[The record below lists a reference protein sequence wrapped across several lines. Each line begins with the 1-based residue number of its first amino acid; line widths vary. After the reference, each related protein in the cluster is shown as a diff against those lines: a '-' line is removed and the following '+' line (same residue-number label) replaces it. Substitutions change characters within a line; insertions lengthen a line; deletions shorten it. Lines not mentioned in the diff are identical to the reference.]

1 MKKFYSVFF
10 LLFSFLSFAQIPSN
24 YYDSANGLSGYALKT
39 ELKNITST
47 GHINQGYDAL
57 YNAYETTHTDNYYEN
72 DGSVLDFY
80 SEDPAG
86 NDPYFYTHGVAQ
98 CGNYDSENDCYN
110 REHMVPQ
117 SSFNEAEPM
126 KSDVHHVVPT
136 DGYVNNRRSSYPF
149 GVVASASWTSLN
161 GSKVGTS
168 NISGYSGTVFE
179 PIDEFKGDIARA
191 LLYFATR
198 YESTVDGY
206 TSFDMFNGTEDQV
219 FQTWAINMLLDW
231 HYNIDPVDQSEIDR
245 NNAAYNYQGNA
256 NPFVDHPEYAN
267 IIWNPTADTQA
278 PDAITDLNATNSS
291 SSTIDLMWT
300 EPFDNIGVTSYD
312 IYVDGSNT
320 YNTSNTNFTITGLSS
335 ETNYCFT
342 VYAKDAAGNTSS
354 VSNQDCE
361 TTLASGSA
369 STELFIS
376 EYVEG
381 SLNNKVI
388 EIANFTGASI
398 SLSSYTLAR
407 NTNSGTSWGSALQL
421 TGTIPDQDVFVIA
434 RGDASAAAQAQA
446 DQLSSADAMSFNGD
460 DPVGLFKNGSLI
472 DLFGNYN
479 GSNPYSNK
487 TYRRKSTVAGPTTN
501 FNVTNEWD
509 EYPQD
514 TFDGLGSHSQTLSAN
529 TFSIN
534 NVQFFPNPLKGNRLI
549 INTNQ
554 SLNIEIFN
562 VLGKSVII
570 DKVSSNKNYLDLN
583 DLSKGI
589 YLVKLSKGNQSVT
602 KKLIRQ

>member
-267 IIWNPTADTQA
+267 LIWNPTADTQA
-278 PDAITDLNATNSS
+278 PDAITDLNATNPS
-291 SSTIDLMWT
+291 SSTIYLMWT

-361 TTLASGSA
+361 TTLASGSG

-381 SLNNKVI
+381 SSNNKVI

>member
-1 MKKFYSVFF
+1 MKKFYSGFF
-10 LLFSFLSFAQIPSN
+10 LFFSILSFAQIPSN

-39 ELKNITST
+39 ELKNITT
-47 GHINQGYDAL
+47 NGHTNQGYDAL

-80 SEDPAG
+80 SENPAG
-86 NDPYFYTHGVAQ
+86 TDPYFYTHGVAQ

-110 REHMVPQ
+110 REHIVPQ
-117 SSFNEAEPM
+117 SSFDEAEPM

-149 GVVASASWTSLN
+149 GLVASASWTSLN

-168 NISGYSGTVFE
+168 DISGYSGTVFE

-219 FQTWAINMLLDW
+219 FQIWAINMLLDW
-231 HYNIDPVDQSEIDR
+231 HYNIDPVDQIEIDR

-267 IIWNPTADTQA
+267 MIWNPTADTQA
-278 PDAITDLNATNSS
+278 PDAITDLDASNPSSNS
-291 SSTIDLMWT
+291 IDLTWT

-312 IYVDGSNT
+312 IYVDGNNT
-320 YNTSNTNFTITGLSS
+320 YNTSNTNYTVTGLSS

-342 VYAKDAAGNTSS
+342 VYANDEAGNTSS

-361 TTLASGSA
+361 TTLASGGG
-369 STELFIS
+369 TVDLFFS

-381 SLNNKVI
+381 SGTNKAL
-388 EIANFTGASI
+388 EIANFTGSSI
-398 SLSSYTLAR
+398 NLSIYTLKLAS
-407 NTNSGTSWGSALQL
+407 NANNFSTTYNFPVGSIAN
-421 TGTIPDQDVFVIA
+421 GDVFVVA
-434 RGDASAAAQAQA
+434 NSGL
-446 DQLSSADAMSFNGD
+446 LSGCQSQQDDVNNSITGFNGND
-460 DPVGLFKNGSLI
+460 AIGLFKNDELI
-472 DLFGNYN
+472 DIMGIEGHGGIFAENVTLI
-479 GSNPYSNK
+479 
-487 TYRRKSTVAGPTTN
+487 RKPTIEFPTTTFDSN
-501 FNVTNEWD
+501 QWNVE
-509 EYPQD
+509 PQD
-514 TFDGLGSHSQTLSAN
+514 DCSNLGIHSQTLSLEHKSLN
-529 TFSIN
+529 EIN
-534 NVQFFPNPLKGNRLI
+534 FFPNPLKGNRLF
-549 INTNQ
+549 INTIQ
-554 SLNIEIFN
+554 SLKIEIFN

-570 DKVSSNKNYLDLN
+570 DKVNSNKNYLDLN
-583 DLSKGI
+583 ALSKGI
-589 YLVKLSKGNQSVT
+589 YLVKLSKDNQSVT

>member
-267 IIWNPTADTQA
+267 MIWNPSADTQA
-278 PDAITDLNATNSS
+278 PDAITDLNATNPS
-291 SSTIDLMWT
+291 SSTIYLMWT

-320 YNTSNTNFTITGLSS
+320 NNTSNTNFTITGLSS

>member
-206 TSFDMFNGTEDQV
+206 TSFDMFNGSEDQV

-267 IIWNPTADTQA
+267 MIWNPSADTQA
-278 PDAITDLNATNSS
+278 PDAITDLNATNPS
-291 SSTIDLMWT
+291 SSTIYLMWT

-407 NTNSGTSWGSALQL
+407 NTNSGTTWGSALQL
-421 TGTIPDQDVFVIA
+421 TGTILDQDVFVIA

>member
-80 SEDPAG
+80 SENPVG
-86 NDPYFYTHGVAQ
+86 TDPYFYTHGVAQ

-110 REHMVPQ
+110 REHIVPQ
-117 SSFNEAEPM
+117 STFDEAEPM

-267 IIWNPTADTQA
+267 MIWNPSADTQA
-278 PDAITDLNATNSS
+278 PDAITDLNATNPS
-291 SSTIDLMWT
+291 SSTIYLMWT

>member
-206 TSFDMFNGTEDQV
+206 TSFDMFNGSEDQV

-278 PDAITDLNATNSS
+278 PDAITDLNATNPS
-291 SSTIDLMWT
+291 SSTIYLMWT

>member
-267 IIWNPTADTQA
+267 MIWNPSADTQA
-278 PDAITDLNATNSS
+278 PDAITDLNATNPS
-291 SSTIDLMWT
+291 SSTIYLMWT

-570 DKVSSNKNYLDLN
+570 DKVSSNKKYLDLN

>member
-267 IIWNPTADTQA
+267 MIWNPSADTQA
-278 PDAITDLNATNSS
+278 PDAITDLNATNPS
-291 SSTIDLMWT
+291 SSTIYLMWT